1 MGLST
6 KVADHPTKLVRKF
19 FLDRYLVSLVLLMNA
34 EKSQQK
40 DYQRNSLTAQTEL
53 STNKKIVSIFMIL
66 SDTFRSGFFQLK
78 LRLKKKNDI

>member
-1 MGLST
+1 
-6 KVADHPTKLVRKF
+6 
-19 FLDRYLVSLVLLMNA
+19 MNA

-78 LRLKKKNDI
+78 LRLKKKMIFKKKKHFKKVSQ